1 MKRLGILTAG
11 FIVLFS
17 TLPEVLPFPALV
29 AVFAVF
35 VACVAWRVWPRRR

>member
-11 FIVLFS
+11 FILLFS
-17 TLPEVLPFPALV
+17 TLPEVLPFQALV

-35 VACVAWRVWPRRR
+35 VACVAWRVRPRRR